1 MFCKKGIHR
10 NFTKFTAKHLCQGLI
25 FNKVFLKFKE
35 ETLAQVFSCEFCEIS
50 KKTFLHTTPL
60 VAASAFTL
68 FFLTAT
74 ILSVIGIYTFH
85 VTSLFKAKLK
95 EVRKVNL
102 GKNYS
107 KSQHGKTFEYTEE
120 VK

>member
-1 MFCKKGIHR
+1 MF
-10 NFTKFTAKHLCQGLI
+10 A
-25 FNKVFLKFKE
+25 
-35 ETLAQVFSCEFCEIS
+35 SEFCEIS
-50 KKTFLHTTPL
+50 IKTFLHTTPL

-68 FFLTAT
+68 FFVTAT
-74 ILSVIGIYTFH
+74 FLSVIGIYTFH

-95 EVRKVNL
+95 EVRKVHL

-107 KSQHGKTFEYTEE
+107 KSQHGKMFEYTEQ